1 VKRDILSQGE
11 DREPRSWP
19 PRLASAAALAVV
31 LIVVLV
37 HYLPRHGHAQARQA
51 RAAATASPV
60 PSAAAGFAQVGPG
73 VPGRPDGIIGQASL
87 RDGSLQ
93 LPIAGEQPAWFW
105 PATGRTEPIGGLPS
119 ERAGYQFTRVG
130 GGWVIQPS
138 SAPQL
143 SCGSCAGPPAPVYF
157 LADQARAATRI
168 GTADH
173 VAPAATP
180 GALWLTISP
189 PTADSSTTA
198 ATAQEVSVAGTP
210 LGPQFR
216 LPAGYLIEQA
226 TDRGLLLAP
235 QIQRGVTGFP
245 LWQPGARR
253 PSRVFPD
260 GVVAASASEIAWTPR
275 CASSCRVYVL
285 HLASGRATMVRLP
298 AGSSAT
304 DGAFS
309 PDGDYLA
316 LQVSFGS
323 GGDGGALAMQL
334 QVASTATGHLTV
346 VPGTWVSSDALVG
359 FGWPGGGDRLVA
371 ELSFLTKVQVAAWR
385 PGAAR
390 LAVVAIRRNQESATL
405 IVG

>member
-1 VKRDILSQGE
+1 MRDILSQGE
-11 DREPRSWP
+11 EREPNPWP
-19 PRLASAAALAVV
+19 PRLASAAVLAVLLTV
-31 LIVVLV
+31 ALV
-37 HYLPRHGHAQARQA
+37 HYLPRLGHGQPRAP
-51 RAAATASPV
+51 RAAATAGQV
-60 PSAAAGFAQVGPG
+60 PPAVVGPAQPLPG
-73 VPGRPDGIIGQASL
+73 LPGRPDGIIGQASL
-87 RDGSLQ
+87 RDVSLQ
-93 LPIAGEQPAWFW
+93 LPVAGARPAWFW
-105 PATGRTEPIGGLPS
+105 PATGRTELIGGLPP
-119 ERAGYQFTRVG
+119 ERSGYQFTRVG
-130 GGWVIQPS
+130 GGWVIQPGS
-138 SAPQL
+138 SPQPG
-143 SCGSCAGPPAPVYF
+143 CGSCAGQPAPVYF

-189 PTADSSTTA
+189 PAADTSTTA

-235 QIQRGVTGFP
+235 QIQPGTTGFP
-245 LWQPGARR
+245 LWQPGAKR
-253 PSRVFPD
+253 PSRVFPG
-260 GVVAASASEIAWTPR
+260 GVIAASASEIAWTPR
-275 CASSCRVYVL
+275 CATSCRVHVL
-285 HLASGRATMVRLP
+285 HLATGRDTVVRLP

>member
-1 VKRDILSQGE
+1 MRDILSQGE
-11 DREPRSWP
+11 EREPSPWP
-19 PRLASAAALAVV
+19 PRLASAAVLAVL
-31 LIVVLV
+31 LIVALV
-37 HYLPRHGHAQARQA
+37 YYLPRLGHGQPRAP
-51 RAAATASPV
+51 RAAATASQV
-60 PSAAAGFAQVGPG
+60 PPAVLGPAQQLPG
-73 VPGRPDGIIGQASL
+73 LPGRPDGILGQASL

-93 LPIAGEQPAWFW
+93 LPIAGARPAWFW
-105 PATGRTEPIGGLPS
+105 PATGRTELIGGLPP
-119 ERAGYQFTRVG
+119 ERSGYQFTRIG
-130 GGWVIQPS
+130 GGWVIQPG
-138 SAPQL
+138 SAPQPG
-143 SCGSCAGPPAPVYF
+143 CGSCAGPPAPVYF

-189 PTADSSTTA
+189 PAADMSTTA

-235 QIQRGVTGFP
+235 QIQRGATGFP
-245 LWQPGARR
+245 LWPPGAKR
-253 PSRVFPD
+253 PSRVFPG
-260 GVVAASASEIAWTPR
+260 GVVAASASEVAWTPR
-275 CASSCRVYVL
+275 CATSCRVTVL
-285 HLASGRATMVRLP
+285 HLATGRDTVVRLP

-309 PDGDYLA
+309 PDGDYIA

-390 LAVVAIRRNQESATL
+390 LAVVAIRRNQEPATL

>member
-1 VKRDILSQGE
+1 MTRDILSQGE

-19 PRLASAAALAVV
+19 PRLAPAAVLAVL
-31 LIVVLV
+31 LIVGLV
-37 HYLPRHGHAQARQA
+37 YYLPRHGHAQARQA
-51 RAAATASPV
+51 AATASPV
-60 PSAAAGFAQVGPG
+60 PSAPAGFQVVGPG
-73 VPGRPDGIIGQASL
+73 EPVGPDGIIGQASL
-87 RDGSLQ
+87 RDVSLQ
-93 LPIAGEQPAWFW
+93 LPVAGTRPAWFW
-105 PATGRTEPIGGLPS
+105 PATGRTELIGGLPP
-119 ERAGYQFTRVG
+119 ERSGYQFTRAG
-130 GGWVIQPS
+130 GGWAIQPGA
-138 SAPQL
+138 APQPG
-143 SCGSCAGPPAPVYF
+143 CGSCAGQPAPVYF
-157 LADQARAATRI
+157 LADRARAATRI

-189 PTADSSTTA
+189 PGADTSITA

-210 LGPQFR
+210 LGPQIK
-216 LPAGYLIEQA
+216 LPAGYLIDQA
-226 TDRGLLLAP
+226 TDRGLLLAL
-235 QIQRGVTGFP
+235 QIQPGITGFP
-245 LWQPGARR
+245 LWQPGAKGS
-253 PSRVFPD
+253 SRVFPG
-260 GVVAASASEIAWTPR
+260 GVIAASATEIAWMPQ
-275 CASSCRVYVL
+275 CATSCQVHVL
-285 HLASGRATMVRLP
+285 HLATGRDTVVRLP

-316 LQVSFGS
+316 LQVSFGP

-371 ELSFLTKVQVAAWR
+371 ELNFLTKVQVAAWR

-390 LAVVAIRRNQESATL
+390 LAVVAIRRNQDSATL